1 MSEITTPRP
10 VAFNYAFILINLF
23 GLGYLFYYPRP
34 LFATDG
40 GFNRLALLDENLTFN
55 YILVIELNFVYLH
68 IDTYE
73 IGFNFEGTLIYLD
86 ISIDAFEKTEYIN
99 DIAL

>member
-1 MSEITTPRP
+1 MID
-10 VAFNYAFILINLF
+10 LF
-23 GLGYLFYYPRP
+23 GLGYLFNYPRP

-40 GFNRLALLDENLTFN
+40 GFYISVLLYENLTFN
-55 YILVIELNFVYLH
+55 YILVIKLNFVYLH